1 MTLLNTITPMKFIF
15 SCLVL
20 FLLFSIIQGS
30 SSSSSAWRYHKNS
43 LVGKKVNLG
52 KKPTFL
58 DRIRKI
64 TQNAANQMK
73 S

>member
-30 SSSSSAWRYHKNS
+30 SSSSSARSNRS
-43 LVGKKVNLG
+43 ETE
-52 KKPTFL
+52 KPTIIGTL
-58 DRIRKI
+58 DNI
-64 TQNAANQMK
+64 TKTVMDQMK
-73 S
+73 L